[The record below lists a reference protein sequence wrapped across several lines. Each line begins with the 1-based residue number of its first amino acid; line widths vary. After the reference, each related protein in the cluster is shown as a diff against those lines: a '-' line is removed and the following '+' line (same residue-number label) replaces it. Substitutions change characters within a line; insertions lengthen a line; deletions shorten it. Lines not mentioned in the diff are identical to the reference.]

1 MKKNSQTTNLHQL
14 CVAEDLGDFQSVLFD
29 FQTNFEFLYEE
40 FNLPMTLKI
49 HVIIDHYSDY
59 FSWTGR
65 TMKYTNAEFTET
77 AHSTFKMS
85 ERIHKFKVTRKIG
98 TPVHKELALKSL
110 VWHNSKRAGYVS
122 PAEFRLRTSSPR
134 VSPLSSPR
142 VVNSVSLSIN

>member
-1 MKKNSQTTNLHQL
+1 MLFQFLPAPLSTIRSLRNLHQL
-14 CVAEDLGDFQSVLFD
+14 CVAETLGDFQSVLFD

-59 FSWTGR
+59 FMWTGR

-85 ERIHKFKVTRKIG
+85 ERIHKGDTEHVISHIKLTQ
-98 TPVHKELALKSL
+98 
-110 VWHNSKRAGYVS
+110 
-122 PAEFRLRTSSPR
+122 
-134 VSPLSSPR
+134 
-142 VVNSVSLSIN
+142 